1 MSSIRSMQWPIS
13 DTHPRRWPA
22 AMLVLA
28 GVVHEARGRWFVL
41 RGTLSHN
48 DIMLA
53 SGHRQQLVGMLQRFW
68 KKDRRSVETWVDS
81 LLARNAAGR
90 LEPFLVR

>member
-1 MSSIRSMQWPIS
+1 
-13 DTHPRRWPA
+13 
-22 AMLVLA
+22 MLVLA
-28 GVVHEARGRWFVL
+28 GVVHETRGRWFVL

-48 DIMLA
+48 DIMRA

-81 LLARNAAGR
+81 LLSRNAAGR